1 MQCWT
6 IHRVPG
12 LVFACLACHAD
23 AGRPIEAAPPAADVR
38 PATQAPLAVE
48 PDPTVEAC
56 PELADLEVLFIGN
69 SYLNLHDLPL
79 RLSQMGE
86 DAGIRIGVDKVTMGG
101 ENFEYHLRRPKT
113 TKLLRAR
120 EWDMVV
126 LQSHSLDPLRN
137 PEGFLSAGAELGVRV
152 REQGAEP
159 LLFETWPRRAGH
171 NVYNY
176 FKPAGGNPEAMQLA
190 VSDRYAQLADAEN
203 MRVVP
208 VGQAWS
214 KVMQQHP
221 EIDLFAKDGGHP
233 SIAGAYLGACVVFS
247 VLTQHSPVAGDDASR
262 GVSEADAETL
272 RAVASKVVNP
282 RCGPP
287 A

>member
-1 MQCWT
+1 M
-6 IHRVPG
+6 PA
-12 LVFACLACHAD
+12 LLFAALACHAD
-23 AGRPIEAAPPAADVR
+23 AGRPIEAAPPAANVT
-38 PATQAPLAVE
+38 PAAAPAPQ
-48 PDPTVEAC
+48 PDRC
-56 PELADLEVLFIGN
+56 PELVDLEVLFIGN

-86 DAGIRIGVDKVTMGG
+86 DAGIKIGVDKVTMGG

-113 TKLLRAR
+113 AKLLQAR

-152 REQGAEP
+152 RKQGAEP

-190 VSDRYAQLADAEN
+190 VSGRYAELAEAED

-208 VGQAWS
+208 VGTAWTN
-214 KVMQQHP
+214 VMQQYP

-247 VLTQHSPVAGDDASR
+247 VLTQHSPVAGKDASR

-272 RAVASKVVNP
+272 RAVAYKVVNP
-282 RCGPP
+282 RCDPP